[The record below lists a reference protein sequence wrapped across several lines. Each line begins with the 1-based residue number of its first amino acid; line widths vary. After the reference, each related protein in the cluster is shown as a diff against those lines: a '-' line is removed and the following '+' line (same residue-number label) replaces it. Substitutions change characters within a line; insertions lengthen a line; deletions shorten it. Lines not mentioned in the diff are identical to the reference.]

1 MKVHANLSQL
11 KAQYDIETK
20 VLGKGAFGKVYRAVD
35 KMNPE
40 FKVAIKVLNKD
51 KMTQKDL

>member
-1 MKVHANLSQL
+1 
-11 KAQYDIETK
+11 

-40 FKVAIKVLNKD
+40 FQVAIKVISKD
-51 KMTQKDL
+51 KLS

>member
-11 KAQYDIETK
+11 KAQYNIEQK
-20 VLGKGAFGKVYRAVD
+20 VLGKGAFGKVYRAED
-35 KMNPE
+35 RMNQE

-51 KMTQKDL
+51 KMT